1 MTRIVLYITGWLS
14 LILGAIGLILPLIPG
29 APLLL
34 VAAWCFSRSS
44 ESMHARIRRMPL
56 VGDYLD
62 DMEAGRGLAPEIK
75 LVSVAALM
83 AWIVIAAGIVLKEGL
98 LRILIVVMGL
108 GAILQILLMPTA
120 ERRIHLRTPSRLMGR
135 IADRASQTFRVFR

>member
-1 MTRIVLYITGWLS
+1 MTRIVLYITGWLA
-14 LILGAIGLILPLIPG
+14 LVLGAIGLILPLIPG

-34 VAAWCFSRSS
+34 VAAWCFARSS
-44 ESMHARIRRMPL
+44 AAMHARMRRMPL
-56 VGDYLD
+56 IGGYLD

-83 AWIVIAAGIVLKEGL
+83 GWIVLAAGVILKEGV
-98 LRILIVVMGL
+98 LRILVLVLGF

-120 ERRIHLRTPSRLMGR
+120 ERRIRMPMRLAR
-135 IADRASQTFRVFR
+135 RVSDRLAGSFRVFR